1 MINRSVGV
9 RPGPTS
15 GAGLTLITEQ
25 LSLGT
30 MTSALLL
37 REARKR
43 AGLTQRQLAERLGVA
58 QPQVARWESG
68 RAAPSFERLKAVLA
82 VCGLDVEISLA
93 PRDEDTRRMLAVQ
106 ATRTPDELID
116 ELTALAAL
124 SDSPSA

>member
-1 MINRSVGV
+1 MI
-9 RPGPTS
+9 
-15 GAGLTLITEQ
+15 AEQ
-25 LSLGT
+25 LSLEA

-58 QPQVARWESG
+58 QPQVARWESR
-68 RAAPSFERLKAVLA
+68 RATPSFERLKAVLA
-82 VCGLDVEISLA
+82 VCGLDMEISLA

-124 SDSPSA
+124 TDSTSSPPGHASPHL

>member
-1 MINRSVGV
+1 
-9 RPGPTS
+9 
-15 GAGLTLITEQ
+15 
-25 LSLGT
+25 

-93 PRDEDTRRMLAVQ
+93 PRDEDTVDNARKLN
-106 ATRTPDELID
+106 TFDGEKWTPENGG
-116 ELTALAAL
+116 
-124 SDSPSA
+124 